1 MNRRKFIVGTASVV
15 SVALAGCVGDEDEE
29 TTTTGSDADG
39 DDDSGDADAGTG
51 EGLVIEE
58 HELVEDDFTV
68 QIGGILL
75 NDTGEEQSYV
85 EVKSTVY
92 DEDDVRI
99 DDFFTNTTDLP
110 DGEQWRFEI
119 PVLEDAEDVDRY
131 ELEASTSA
139 F

>member
-1 MNRRKFIVGTASVV
+1 MNRRKFILGTATVA
-15 SVALAGCVGDEDEE
+15 SVALAGCGEEE
-29 TTTTGSDADG
+29 TTTAESDGSG
-39 DDDSGDADAGTG
+39 DDDNGDS

-58 HELVEDDFTV
+58 HELVEDDFLLEIEGV
-68 QIGGILL
+68 LL

-99 DDFFTNTTDLP
+99 NDLFTNTTDLSN
-110 DGEQWRFEI
+110 GERWRFEI
-119 PVLEDAEDVDRY
+119 PVTEDAEDVARY

>member
-1 MNRRKFIVGTASVV
+1 MERRRFIIGIGTV
-15 SVALAGCVGDEDEE
+15 STIALAGCSEEE
-29 TTTTGSDADG
+29 TTEASSDDGG
-39 DDDSGDADAGTG
+39 DDGNDDDG
-51 EGLVIEE
+51 GLVIEE
-58 HELVEDDFTV
+58 HELVEDDFSV
-68 QIGGILL
+68 QIEGILL

-85 EVKSTVY
+85 EVKSSVY

-110 DGEQWRFEI
+110 QGEKWRFEI
-119 PVLEDAEDVDRY
+119 PVTVDAEEVDRY